1 MQGQGDQLLA
11 SDLKAHEEQ
20 HGEYILRCKIITMST
35 VTELLVEYQHR
46 AVTQLFHSYY
56 TVIAFLVTAYS
67 PNHPLLRILQLP
79 HLVCLILSLPLPFT
93 PDFVKSVFPGTYY
106 DELK

>member
-20 HGEYILRCKIITMST
+20 HGEYTLRCKIMSI
-35 VTELLVEYQHR
+35 VTELLVEYQRR

-56 TVIAFLVTAYS
+56 TVTDFLVTANS
-67 PNHPLLRILQLP
+67 PDHPLLRILQVP
-79 HLVCLILSLPLPFT
+79 HLVCLILYLPLPFK